1 MSLTGLDLDHWK
13 DFKFNPERIKKMQAG
28 SEIIINFINI
38 ALSQGLLRSDLL
50 STENLTELS
59 TRLIDTQIPTAARKV
74 KGLIEMDL
82 SPQNLQTYKCELR
95 WLGHIATYIKKFD
108 QLTLPA
114 QLELWQVAGGTIAKE
129 LVLKNTPIQDGW
141 TVKNIQIT
149 KEDSLLTRKIWM
161 LGHESGLWVYMLD
174 FAFGNQKLP
183 DTYHRGSQVYGLAFP
198 YPGLTLGRILF
209 KELHL
214 KPAPAVNNLNV
225 FDSIL
230 ALKKFLANV
239 YAHNIFIQEIPFTL
253 IDMRATMFSEGLI
266 ISDTSSDYISI
277 SAGGEKKYYKDINHH
292 WELVAESDDK
302 NHFFNIIFSK
312 DQYYLIN

>member
-1 MSLTGLDLDHWK
+1 
-13 DFKFNPERIKKMQAG
+13 
-28 SEIIINFINI
+28 
-38 ALSQGLLRSDLL
+38 
-50 STENLTELS
+50 
-59 TRLIDTQIPTAARKV
+59 
-74 KGLIEMDL
+74 
-82 SPQNLQTYKCELR
+82 
-95 WLGHIATYIKKFD
+95 
-108 QLTLPA
+108 
-114 QLELWQVAGGTIAKE
+114 
-129 LVLKNTPIQDGW
+129 
-141 TVKNIQIT
+141 
-149 KEDSLLTRKIWM
+149 
-161 LGHESGLWVYMLD
+161 
-174 FAFGNQKLP
+174 
-183 DTYHRGSQVYGLAFP
+183 
-198 YPGLTLGRILF
+198 
-209 KELHL
+209 
-214 KPAPAVNNLNV
+214 LNV